1 MRVLRNVKYP
11 PARILSEYAPFYF
24 RTMKTPIIV
33 LLTLFCSISLS
44 GQIKLKKPTIK
55 KPKKLNLMEGIG
67 NMTGNLMTGKTDM
80 LDNVVLK
87 VNYVSGMYSQDIKTT
102 EGKYIPETV
111 SEGDHLVYV
120 SCFKNEGTGLLQL
133 KGGSVKLNGL
143 EMTYHGLGSYGY
155 YFDVKP
161 TEPLQLEIQAS
172 GGDEASFKLT
182 PTQDIEIISVNDET
196 ALPILDLA
204 EDLKV
209 TYYNPPGT
217 EGTTVRVS
225 LLTKVMGV
233 RAFNHFADFKVSKT
247 GNTTVT
253 IPKEALANPEI
264 AGQLNVGNFDKG
276 ENYLILEREVKTEK
290 RDFDESQQPGDV
302 AAVELFARN
311 YASFP
316 VIVKGKQDDGLMVS
330 LKVRAKTEDKT
341 LGYEFYKPNANTGI
355 PLSKASKFGLV
366 SFTMEARTFSQETDE
381 SSRSW
386 TVGNTKYTQTTVTTT
401 TLDFPELPER
411 HWEYAMDNIYNQVV
425 AFFKSEY
432 NVEFVPVE
440 DVTNTT
446 DYNTL
451 FPPKEKATNK
461 VIKKS
466 YRDTRRTR
474 PSSFSEIF
482 GGASSNFTTDNP
494 QVNMM
499 IEAGE
504 LDGLVSMHMTLTIA
518 ANSENNI
525 VLIPSLSISVAGRD
539 EDRDNKQG
547 KYLDGFVR
555 RTVGEPYNEAALV
568 GNEEELVRVCSVPQM
583 IYALKAG
590 INTLRVK
597 EVEMGYDKI
606 WSIGE
611 E

>member
-1 MRVLRNVKYP
+1 
-11 PARILSEYAPFYF
+11 
-24 RTMKTPIIV
+24 
-33 LLTLFCSISLS
+33 
-44 GQIKLKKPTIK
+44 
-55 KPKKLNLMEGIG
+55 MEGIG
-67 NMTGNLMTGKTDM
+67 NMTGNLMTGKTDV

-87 VNYVSGMYSQDIKTT
+87 VNYVSGMYSPDIKTT

-111 SEGDHLVYV
+111 REGDHLVYV
-120 SCFKNEGTGLLQL
+120 SCFKNEGVGLLQL
-133 KGGSVKLNGL
+133 KGGTVKMNGE

-155 YFDVKP
+155 YFSPKP
-161 TEPLQLEIQAS
+161 STPLQLEMEAS
-172 GGDEASFKLT
+172 GGDKASFVLA
-182 PTQDIEIISVNDET
+182 PTEEIEILSVNDET
-196 ALPILDLA
+196 ALPVLDLA

-290 RDFDESQQPGDV
+290 RDFDESQNPGDV
-302 AAVELFARN
+302 AAVELFARS

-316 VIVKGKQDDGLMVS
+316 VIVKGKQDEGLMVN
-330 LKVRAKTEDKT
+330 LKVRGKSEDKT

-366 SFTMEARTFSQETDE
+366 SFTMEARTFSQETNE
-381 SSRSW
+381 STNSW

-401 TLDFPELPER
+401 TLDFPELPES
-411 HWEYAMDNIYNQVV
+411 HWEYAMDNIYNQV
-425 AFFKSEY
+425 ADFFKSEY
-432 NVEFVPVE
+432 NIEFVPVE
-440 DVTNTT
+440 DVTSTS

-451 FPPKEKATNK
+451 FPPKEKENYK
-461 VIKKS
+461 VIKRS
-466 YRDTRRTR
+466 YKDTRRTQ

-504 LDGLVSMHMTLTIA
+504 LDGLISMHMNLTIA
-518 ANSENNI
+518 ANSEGNI

-547 KYLDGFVR
+547 KYLDGYVS
-555 RTVGEPYNEAALV
+555 RTVGEPYNEAALKA
-568 GNEEELVRVCSVPQM
+568 NENELVRVCSVPQM
-583 IYALKAG
+583 ILALKAG
-590 INTLRVK
+590 VSTLRSK
-597 EVEMGYDKI
+597 EVEMGYDRI

>member
-1 MRVLRNVKYP
+1 
-11 PARILSEYAPFYF
+11 
-24 RTMKTPIIV
+24 MKKVTLLI
-33 LLTLFCSISLS
+33 LTLVCSWASF
-44 GQIKLKKPTIK
+44 GQLKLKKPNIK

-67 NMTGNLMTGKTDM
+67 NMTGNLMTGKTDV

-87 VNYVSGMYSQDIKTT
+87 VNYVSGMYSPDIKTT

-111 SEGDHLVYV
+111 REGDHLVYV
-120 SCFKNEGTGLLQL
+120 SCFKNEGVGLLQL
-133 KGGSVKLNGL
+133 KGGTVKMNGE

-155 YFDVKP
+155 YFSPKP
-161 TEPLQLEIQAS
+161 STPLQLEMEAS
-172 GGDEASFKLT
+172 GGDKASFVLA
-182 PTQDIEIISVNDET
+182 PTEEIEILSVNDET
-196 ALPILDLA
+196 ALPVLDLA

-290 RDFDESQQPGDV
+290 RDFDESQNPGDV
-302 AAVELFARN
+302 AAVELFARS

-316 VIVKGKQDDGLMVS
+316 VIVKGKQDEGLMVN
-330 LKVRAKTEDKT
+330 LKVRGKSEDKT

-366 SFTMEARTFSQETDE
+366 SFTMEARTFSQETNE
-381 SSRSW
+381 STNSW

-401 TLDFPELPER
+401 TLDFPELPES
-411 HWEYAMDNIYNQVV
+411 HWEYAMDNIYNQV
-425 AFFKSEY
+425 ADFFKSEY
-432 NVEFVPVE
+432 NIEFVPVE
-440 DVTNTT
+440 DVTSTS

-451 FPPKEKATNK
+451 FPPKEKENYK
-461 VIKKS
+461 VIKRS
-466 YRDTRRTR
+466 YKDTRRTQ

-504 LDGLVSMHMTLTIA
+504 LDGLISMHMNLTIA
-518 ANSENNI
+518 ANSEGNI

-547 KYLDGFVR
+547 KYLDGYVS
-555 RTVGEPYNEAALV
+555 RTVGEPYNEGALKADE
-568 GNEEELVRVCSVPQM
+568 NELVRVCSVPQM
-583 IYALKAG
+583 ILALKAG
-590 INTLRVK
+590 VSTLRAK
-597 EVEMGYDKI
+597 EVEMGYDRI